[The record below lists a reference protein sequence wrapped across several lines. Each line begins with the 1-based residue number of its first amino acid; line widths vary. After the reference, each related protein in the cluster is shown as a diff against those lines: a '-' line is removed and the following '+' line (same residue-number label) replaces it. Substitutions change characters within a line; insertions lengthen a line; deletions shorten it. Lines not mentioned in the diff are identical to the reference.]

1 MGISA
6 SQARLLTIT
15 ARLTSNEYESQQVS
29 NAKMRLATQ
38 SQAASEDYIA
48 ALNTTQMMF
57 TTYDAQGD
65 AVNTNISAN
74 VLYQYSD
81 MKNQYALVNTSGQM
95 LVQSAD
101 AKNFKNSANLDEFL
115 SCYGIEK
122 TFKTTTMEENYKT
135 LNSEGYQEIYKAWEQ
150 AVVSA
155 KNETYSGNYYSYEYT
170 YNDDGEIEETKIKT
184 DNTYTDI
191 SSDKAYEYES
201 SSASIEYN
209 TLSTLYK
216 NIIIAMNDGED
227 FSDAYSTYTST
238 EPYSGFFNNSGINTL
253 ADLNERYQT
262 ASQNM
267 QDCNSYDDWLAAKAM
282 KNAKETSITV
292 DGEEKTLAD
301 AITDYYDKLNEF
313 TREAED
319 QGCSTLEDTY
329 TYNDENKAQWY
340 TNLWYRLNGDSSN
353 KSTQGEK
360 GSNYEVID
368 SKLAS
373 SSEWIQD
380 CLTQGVL
387 TIELASNNL
396 DNNVVQNQIE
406 SLSDTLN
413 IKLKGISWDSKGY
426 SSCSDIT
433 EQDDDK
439 AIAKA
444 EAEYERKTAEIS
456 AKDTKYQNKIK
467 TLDTEHSALQ
477 TEYESVKSAM
487 EKNISR
493 SFKTFS

>member
-38 SQAASEDYIA
+38 SQEASEAYIS
-48 ALNTTQMMF
+48 ALNTSQMMF

-65 AVNTNISAN
+65 AVYSDITAN
-74 VLYQYSD
+74 ALYQYSD

-95 LVQSAD
+95 LLQSAD
-101 AKNFKNSANLDEFL
+101 AKNFENSANLDEFL
-115 SCYGIEK
+115 NCYGITK
-122 TFKTTTMEENYKT
+122 TFKTTTMQENYEK
-135 LNSEGYQEIYKAWEQ
+135 LNSKDWQDVYSAWE
-150 AVVSA
+150 AEIVDA
-155 KNETYSGNYYSYEYT
+155 KNATYNGSYSDYEYT
-170 YNDDGEIEETKIKT
+170 YNDAKEITTTEVVSKKYENAT
-184 DNTYTDI
+184 
-191 SSDKAYEYES
+191 SDEAYKYDS
-201 SSASIEYN
+201 YGASIDYSEI
-209 TLSTLYK
+209 STKYK
-216 NIIIAMNDGED
+216 NMIIDINNGEKN
-227 FSDAYSTYTST
+227 YSTT
-238 EPYSGFFNNSGINTL
+238 EQEAIDKQY
-253 ADLNERYQT
+253 AE
-262 ASQNM
+262 ASQTL
-267 QDCNSYDDWLAAKAM
+267 QDCNTYEDWLAAKAM
-282 KNAKETSITV
+282 ENAKKTSITV
-292 DGEEKTLAD
+292 DGKEMKLDEAVTE
-301 AITDYYDKLNEF
+301 YYEMLNEF

-340 TNLWYRLNGDSSN
+340 TNLWYRLNGESSN

-373 SSEWIQD
+373 SSDWVQD
-380 CLTQGVL
+380 CLRQGIL

-396 DNNVVQNQIE
+396 DKNILQNEIE
-406 SLSDTLN
+406 TLSDTIN
-413 IKLKGISWDSKGY
+413 VKLKGISWESKVY

-433 EQDDDK
+433 EQDNDK

-493 SFKTFS
+493 SFKTFNS